1 MMLEDKLID
10 NLEATSIFY
19 MRSMEATDDSA
30 GVDINN
36 LKPLSHWKLI
46 SLLC

>member
-1 MMLEDKLID
+1 MLEDKLID

-19 MRSMEATDDSA
+19 IRSMEATDDSA
-30 GVDINN
+30 RAGINN
-36 LKPLSHWKLI
+36 LKPLFHWKLI